1 MRSVS
6 FHVALL
12 SAHILSAAITVG
24 ATVSYAAWI
33 ALAERQPEHL
43 AFTIRAVRRSDRVVA
58 IPAFLLALVTGVW
71 LGLEAGIRPES
82 AWLPRALAIYAVV
95 LVVGFTVF
103 GPVVRRELAALE
115 QGGVTGADYL
125 RLRGH
130 ARLLSYGTI
139 AALLAILWLMVA
151 KPV

>member
-1 MRSVS
+1 MGVL
-6 FHVALL
+6 V
-12 SAHILSAAITVG
+12 AHIVSAAITVG
-24 ATVSYAAWI
+24 ATLSYAVWI

-43 AFTIRAVRRSDRVVA
+43 AFTIGAVRRSDRLVA
-58 IPAFLLALVTGVW
+58 IPSFVVAGITGTWLVLATALPFARLW
-71 LGLEAGIRPES
+71 LGAS
-82 AWLPRALAIYAVV
+82 LAIYAVV

-115 QGGVTGADYL
+115 QGGVSGTEYL
-125 RLRGH
+125 RLRDQ